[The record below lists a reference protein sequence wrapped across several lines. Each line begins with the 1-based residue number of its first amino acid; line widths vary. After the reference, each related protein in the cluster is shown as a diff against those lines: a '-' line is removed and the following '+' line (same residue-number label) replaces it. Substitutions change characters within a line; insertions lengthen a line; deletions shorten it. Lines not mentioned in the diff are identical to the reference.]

1 MLYDHWENSRL
12 VFECCAQIVILT
24 TFVTKLFN
32 DFWNHDKV
40 CVQDTRLFVFFNY
53 YYYNKILLL
62 LSDSTFMRSY
72 GESLEYIYKQI

>member
-24 TFVTKLFN
+24 TFVAKLFN

-62 LSDSTFMRSY
+62 LSDSTFMRSN
-72 GESLEYIYKQI
+72 GESLEYIYK